1 VKTENPV
8 KVGIES
14 AMKGLPFRR
23 KSTTWYHE
31 SEEAVVVLNVQ
42 KSNFGEQY
50 YINLGALVKG
60 LGSTREGIPPR
71 ENECH
76 LRLRIESLVPE
87 KQELIQRVMLN
98 LEDNTVGSAEREQI
112 GVCVSAIQGSPRRET
127 ETSRWTKPRGAAYGT
142 FRRRSMGKV
151 AVTGGLAETGRGR
164 SAGRERGPGGAAG
177 GRGRCRCPSVR
188 SGKRGWRRRGRAPD
202 RRGPCGGLVD
212 TAEPRGHG
220 GARRPSS

>member
-8 KVGIES
+8 KIGIES

-87 KQELIQRVMLN
+87 KQELIQRIMLN
-98 LEDNTVGSAEREQI
+98 LEDDTVSSAEREQS
-112 GVCVSAIQGSPRRET
+112 VCRLVAEVAIPFLLQCTTREGIRAAFQQGRLTSAFIHKRLRE
-127 ETSRWTKPRGAAYGT
+127 
-142 FRRRSMGKV
+142 
-151 AVTGGLAETGRGR
+151 AV
-164 SAGRERGPGGAAG
+164 
-177 GRGRCRCPSVR
+177 
-188 SGKRGWRRRGRAPD
+188 
-202 RRGPCGGLVD
+202 LV
-212 TAEPRGHG
+212 
-220 GARRPSS
+220 